1 MFYEGVE
8 ATKKRGKADLG
19 EKTMLDVLI
28 PVSLSLNKLKNEKN
42 IKIVAEKIKMVA
54 KEGMLSTRDIMA
66 TKGRASFLGERA
78 IGHIDPGARSSQLA
92 ISAICDEYIN

>member
-1 MFYEGVE
+1 MIKEGHLYILQTPLFRVRDKNE
-8 ATKKRGKADLG
+8 TIYAYD
-19 EKTMLDVLI
+19 E
-28 PVSLSLNKLKNEKN
+28 NEKN

-92 ISAICDEYIN
+92 ISAICDEYLN